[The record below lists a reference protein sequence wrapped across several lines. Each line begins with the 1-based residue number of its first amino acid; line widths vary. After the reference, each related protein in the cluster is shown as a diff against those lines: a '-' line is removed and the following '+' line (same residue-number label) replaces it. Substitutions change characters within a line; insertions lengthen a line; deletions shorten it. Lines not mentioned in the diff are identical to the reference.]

1 MIFLLLVG
9 VFMYWNI
16 NKFNDRLSLNQRREK
31 KKIVNYTNT
40 HLDSRMFD
48 STVDAR
54 FRSARANEM
63 TGRYNVTI

>member
-1 MIFLLLVG
+1 MTDYHLI
-9 VFMYWNI
+9 
-16 NKFNDRLSLNQRREK
+16 REERK